1 MVLTCMMDN
10 QSPVSVEVDAVAAH
24 QMNGSL
30 SLDQLEGGFVWNQD
44 VHILLVV
51 LPTPHGHD
59 RGNNLQII

>member
-1 MVLTCMMDN
+1 MMDN

-24 QMNGSL
+24 QMDGSL

-51 LPTPHGHD
+51 VPTPHGD
-59 RGNNLQII
+59 RDNNLQII

>member
-24 QMNGSL
+24 QMDGSL

-51 LPTPHGHD
+51 PTPHGYRD
-59 RGNNLQII
+59 NNLQII